1 MTLNFLFL
9 YFLYSLLAAFSV
21 RGGVQGHLIAF
32 STAFLEM

>member
-1 MTLNFLFL
+1 MTLNFSFL

-21 RGGVQGHLIAF
+21 RGDVRGRLIAF